1 MSPVQAEAKQR
12 DAQPGAEA
20 RAAADRERTAAVVS
34 LRPPGGPSASA
45 APQPAPSVMA
55 PLSPETFDRLLH
67 AAAARWTGGLSPVA
81 LALAWGDWIAHL
93 AAAPGKCSEL
103 AAQALRDQR
112 ALAVDAARGDL
123 EPWGVVR
130 PEPQDHRFAAREWQL
145 PPFNTL
151 AQAFLLGERWWQAA
165 TTGVRGVSRR
175 HENVMAFVARQLLDV
190 YAPSNFALT
199 NPEVLQRTFRS
210 GGENL
215 VFGIENWLADW
226 QKAVLGAAADG
237 ETPVGRRVAVSKG
250 KVIYRNELIELIQYL
265 PTTDKVRPEPILIVP
280 AWIMKY
286 YILDLAPESSL
297 VRFLTDSGF
306 TVFMISWRNPDHA
319 DRDLSLEDYRVKGV
333 CAALSEVRRVAPG
346 RGIHAMGY
354 CLGGT
359 LLAIAVAAMRRDGC
373 DWLQSLTLLASQVD
387 FTEAGEL
394 TLFINESQ
402 IAFLEDMMWHH
413 GVLDARQMAGTFQIL
428 RSNDLIWSRVVR
440 SYLMGESEPPN
451 DLMAWSA
458 DATRMPARMHA
469 EYLRRLFLC
478 NDLAEGRYM
487 VDGKPVV
494 LSDIDLAAF
503 VVGTA
508 HDHIAPWPSV
518 HKLHFLSQA
527 DITFVLASGG
537 HNAGIVAPV
546 GEARHNYRLLRKR
559 PDEPYLGPDD
569 WMKAAP
575 AFDGSWWP
583 AWTAWLAERSG
594 EPCAPPPIGAD
605 RAASFD
611 DAPGR
616 YVLQR

>member
-1 MSPVQAEAKQR
+1 M
-12 DAQPGAEA
+12 
-20 RAAADRERTAAVVS
+20 AALTAD
-34 LRPPGGPSASA
+34 
-45 APQPAPSVMA
+45 
-55 PLSPETFDRLLH
+55 TFDRLLH
-67 AAAARWTGGLSPVA
+67 AAMARWTGGLSPVA

-93 AAAPGKCSEL
+93 AAAPGKRGEL
-103 AAQALRDQR
+103 LAQALHDQR
-112 ALAVDAARGDL
+112 ALAADAVRGGSQ
-123 EPWGVVR
+123 PWGVIR
-130 PEPQDHRFAAREWQL
+130 PPPQDHRFSAREWQL
-145 PPFNTL
+145 PPFNTF

-175 HENVMAFVARQLLDV
+175 HENVMEFVGRQWLDV
-190 YAPSNFALT
+190 FAPSNFFST

-215 VFGIENWLADW
+215 VFGFENWLADC
-226 QKAVLGAAADG
+226 QKALSGSAADG
-237 ETPVGRRVAVSKG
+237 ETPVGRRVAVSPG

-306 TVFMISWRNPDHA
+306 TVFMISWRNPERD
-319 DRDLSLEDYRVKGV
+319 DRDLDLEDYRVKGV
-333 CAALSEVRRVAPG
+333 LSALSEVRRVLPE
-346 RGIHAMGY
+346 RRIHAMGY

-359 LLAIAVAAMRRDGC
+359 LLAIAVAAMLRDGS

-402 IAFLEDMMWHH
+402 IAFLEDMMWHR
-413 GVLDARQMAGTFQIL
+413 GVLDSRQMAGTFQIL
-428 RSNDLIWSRVVR
+428 RSNDLIWSHMVR

-458 DATRMPARMHA
+458 DATRMPYRMHA
-469 EYLRRLFLC
+469 EYLRHLFLY

-487 VDGKPVV
+487 VDGKAVA
-494 LSDIDLAAF
+494 LSDIRLPAF
-503 VVGTA
+503 AVGTA

-546 GEARHNYRLLRKR
+546 GAAGHSYRLLRKR
-559 PDEPYLGPDD
+559 ADEPYLGPEE
-569 WMKAAP
+569 WVKAAP
-575 AFDGSWWP
+575 ACDGSWWP
-583 AWTAWLAERSG
+583 AWTAWLAARSG
-594 EPCAPPPIGAD
+594 VPCAPPRVGAGP
-605 RAASFD
+605 ATSFD

>member
-1 MSPVQAEAKQR
+1 MSPVQAEAKHQ
-12 DAQPGAEA
+12 DALPQSHS
-20 RAAADRERTAAVVS
+20 RAGADREATGAVVS
-34 LRPPGGPSASA
+34 LHPPRDASASD
-45 APQPAPSVMA
+45 APQPAASVTA
-55 PLSPETFDRLLH
+55 LFSPETFDRLLH
-67 AAAARWTGGLSPVA
+67 ATAARWTGGLSPVG

-93 AAAPGKCSEL
+93 AAAPGKCSAL
-103 AAQALRDQR
+103 AAQALHDQR
-112 ALAVDAARGDL
+112 ALAIDAARVDL
-123 EPWGVVR
+123 QPWGVIG
-130 PEPQDHRFAAREWQL
+130 PQPQDHRFSAREWQL

-190 YAPSNFALT
+190 VAPSNFIPT

-215 VFGIENWLADW
+215 VFGFENWLADC
-226 QKAVLGAAADG
+226 QKAMGVAAEDD
-237 ETPVGRRVAVSKG
+237 TPVGRRVAVSKG

-265 PTTDKVRPEPILIVP
+265 PTTEKVRPEPILIVP

-306 TVFMISWRNPDHA
+306 TVFMISWRNPEPD
-319 DRDLSLEDYRVKGV
+319 DRDLGLEDYRVKGV
-333 CAALSEVRRVAPG
+333 CAALSEVRRVMPG

-359 LLAIAVAAMRRDGC
+359 LLAIAVAAMLRDGC

-402 IAFLEDMMWHH
+402 IAFLEDMMWHR

-428 RSNDLIWSRVVR
+428 RSNDLIWSRLVR
-440 SYLMGESEPPN
+440 SYLMGESERPN

-458 DATRMPARMHA
+458 DATRMPYRMHA
-469 EYLRRLFLC
+469 EYLRRLFLY
-478 NDLAEGRYM
+478 NDLAEGRYI
-487 VDGKPVV
+487 VDGKAVA
-494 LSDIDLAAF
+494 LSDIRLPAF
-503 VVGTA
+503 VVGTS

-537 HNAGIVAPV
+537 HNAGIVAPL
-546 GEARHNYRLLRKR
+546 GEARHNYRLLRKQA
-559 PDEPYLGPDD
+559 DEPYLGPDE
-569 WMKAAP
+569 WMKAAHV
-575 AFDGSWWP
+575 FDGSWWP
-583 AWTAWLAERSG
+583 AWAAWLAARSG
-594 EPCAPPPIGAD
+594 EPDAPPPIGAD
-605 RAASFD
+605 PAASFD
-611 DAPGR
+611 DAPGS